1 MKTTIAVNTRLLKP
15 GKLEGIGWFTWQ
27 TLRRIVTRHPEVD
40 FHFIFDAPPAATF
53 TDFPNVTSHML
64 IPPAR
69 RIVLYKLWFDY
80 LLPRKLRSIKPDLLL
95 SPDGFASLRTEVPQ
109 LIVMHD
115 LNFEHHPEWLPKE
128 VANFYRDRF
137 PKFAQIARRIA
148 TVSAY
153 SARDIQACYKRD
165 SADIDVVYNGVND
178 GFQPLEHQAIE
189 EVRRDLTDGKPYFV
203 FVGSLHPRKNVV
215 RLLRAFEKFKD
226 QDQRELKLVIVGSKM
241 WNDPDF
247 DQAVADHRFR
257 DELVFTGRASTEA
270 LSRWVAAA
278 EAMCFVPLF
287 EGFGI
292 PVLEAFASGIP
303 LIASNVTS
311 LPEVCGDAAL
321 LVDPESEEAIFQAMV
336 RVANDPELRRSLVNK
351 GTERLAQ
358 FSWDRTA
365 DLLWE
370 SIQKTLD
377 HGRAS

>member
-27 TLRRIVTRHPEVD
+27 TLRRIVANHPEVN
-40 FHFIFDAPPAATF
+40 FHFIFDAPPPDEF
-53 TDFPNVTSHML
+53 TKFDNVTAHMI

-109 LIVMHD
+109 LIVIHD
-115 LNFEHHPEWLPKE
+115 LNFEHHPEWMPSG
-128 VANFYRDRF
+128 VAGFYRERF
-137 PKFAQIARRIA
+137 PKFAQIAKRIA
-148 TVSAY
+148 TVSHY
-153 SARDIQACYKRD
+153 SASDIEHFYNRPK
-165 SADIDVVYNGVND
+165 SEIDVVYNGVND
-178 GFQPLEHQAIE
+178 TFKPLTIE
-189 EVRRDLTDGKPYFV
+189 EIAKVRRELTEGSPYFV

-215 RLLRAFEKFKD
+215 RLLRAFENFKD
-226 QDQRELKLVIVGSKM
+226 RDTRKLKLVIIGSKM
-241 WNDPDF
+241 WNDSTF
-247 DQAVADHRFR
+247 DEAVAKHRFR
-257 DELVFTGRASTEA
+257 DDLIFTGRASTEVLA
-270 LSRWVAAA
+270 RWVAAA

-311 LPEVCGDAAL
+311 LPEVCGEAAL
-321 LVDPESEEAIFQAMV
+321 LVDPESEEAIADAMA
-336 RVANDPELRRSLVNK
+336 RMASEPELRQALIEK
-351 GTERLAQ
+351 GAVRLEQ

-365 DLLWE
+365 DLLWK
-370 SIQKTLD
+370 SIQKVLKK
-377 HGRAS
+377 